1 MSEDE
6 LVATVILLLNA
17 GHEATVQAI
26 GNGVKTMLE
35 EGVDARLAFADE
47 SATAATVEEAAAV
60 RPAAAPVSRATRWK
74 TQSSPACG
82 FRKGDR
88 IGLLLGAANRDPAR
102 FPHPDVFD
110 GRRSPNPH
118 VSFGAGIHFCVGA
131 PLARLELTRRAADP
145 VRPPAGLAPR
155 RAAALSRRVPF
166 SWARGAEGRM
176 AVRSALSHPA
186 ASG

>member
-35 EGVDARLAFADE
+35 QGVDARLAFADE
-47 SATAATVEEAAAV
+47 SATAATVEELLRFDPPLHLFTRYALEDAEFAGV
-60 RPAAAPVSRATRWK
+60 RLK
-74 TQSSPACG
+74 
-82 FRKGDR
+82 KGDR

-102 FPHPDVFD
+102 FPDPDVFD
-110 GRRSPNPH
+110 SGRSPNPH

-131 PLARLELTRRAADP
+131 PLARLELARRAADP

-166 SWARGAEGRM
+166 SWA
-176 AVRSALSHPA
+176 
-186 ASG
+186 